1 MELKNLIQDEKIL
14 SQIINLNK
22 QLDEKT
28 AIKIREIAVTAL
40 NDFES
45 YFSAKGFKTI
55 KSENTIKAVYE
66 TKSAFLRHEDFNNN
80 YAGTELPF
88 DLEFKFYK
96 NSSYRLGIF
105 NDDAKNPIYETQL
118 EKLQYLKHRLE
129 NFANEDW
136 YFMILDKNYT
146 DKRFSS
152 IKEVLD
158 CLISKM

>member
-45 YFSAKGFKTI
+45 YFSAKGFKTT

-66 TKSAFLRHEDFNNN
+66 TKSAFLRHEDFSNN

-118 EKLQYLKHRLE
+118 ETLQYLKHRLE

>member
-1 MELKNLIQDEKIL
+1 MELKDLIQDEKIL

-22 QLDEKT
+22 QLNEKT
-28 AIKIREIAVTAL
+28 AIKIREIAATAL
-40 NDFES
+40 NDFET
-45 YFSAKGFKTI
+45 YFSAEGFKTI
-55 KSENTIKAVYE
+55 KSENTIKAVYG
-66 TKSAFLRHEDFNNN
+66 TKSAFLRHEDFNHN

-88 DLEFKFYK
+88 DLEFKFNK

-105 NDDAKNPIYETQL
+105 NDEAKNPIRETRL
-118 EKLQYLKHRLE
+118 ETLQYLKHRLE
-129 NFANEDW
+129 NFANENW